1 MIQFR
6 PDFRTASGESQDV
19 LFNGA
24 YAGEFIWLYRER
36 ERLQG
41 IFVMDESDVLARHRS
56 AIEEQV
62 ERYVRHTAEALGVAD
77 LEVVFVTG
85 QVQRIVTNDDDVA
98 EYRAE
103 APGRQARPLGTG
115 PMDRLEHA
123 PDVENG
129 TEGADDRIH
138 VILARD
144 HGSAL
149 LYDIY
154 RDQNGSLPVGEA
166 TISTDGPEMS
176 GYIDFRVPGTGAD
189 RACIGQELACQLAKD
204 KQVQWLH
211 LTMMFHNEM
220 IDEMIVDCAS
230 NNQG

>member
-41 IFVMDESDVLARHRS
+41 IFIMDGTDVQERHRS

-62 ERYVRHTAEALGVAD
+62 ERYVRHTADALGVAD

-85 QVQRIVTNDDDVA
+85 QVQRIVTNDDAA

-103 APGRQARPLGTG
+103 APGQQAEPLGISPEDG
-115 PMDRLEHA
+115 LELV
-123 PDVENG
+123 PDGEDM
-129 TEGADDRIH
+129 TEGEDDRIH

-144 HGSAL
+144 DGSAL

-189 RACIGQELACQLAKD
+189 RVCIGQELACQLAKD
-204 KQVQWLH
+204 KQVQSLH

-220 IDEMIVDCAS
+220 IDELLVDCAS
-230 NNQG
+230 DGQG

>member
-41 IFVMDESDVLARHRS
+41 IFIMDGTDVQERHRS

-62 ERYVRHTAEALGVAD
+62 ERYVRHTADALGVAD

-85 QVQRIVTNDDDVA
+85 QVQRIVTNDDAA

-103 APGRQARPLGTG
+103 APGQQTGPLGIG
-115 PMDRLEHA
+115 PEDGLELT
-123 PDVENG
+123 PDVG
-129 TEGADDRIH
+129 DMTDGADDRIH

-144 HGSAL
+144 DGSAL

-189 RACIGQELACQLAKD
+189 RACIGQELACQLAKE
-204 KQVQWLH
+204 KQVQSLH

-220 IDEMIVDCAS
+220 IDELLVDCAS
-230 NNQG
+230 DGQG

>member
-41 IFVMDESDVLARHRS
+41 IFVMDGTDVQDRHRS

-62 ERYVRHTAEALGVAD
+62 ERYVRHTADALGIAD

-85 QVQRIVTNDDDVA
+85 QVQRIVTNDDAA

-103 APGRQARPLGTG
+103 APERQAGPLGIGAEDT
-115 PMDRLEHA
+115 LEHA
-123 PDVENG
+123 PGGEVE

-144 HGSAL
+144 DGSAL

-189 RACIGQELACQLAKD
+189 RACIGQELACQLAKE
-204 KQVQWLH
+204 KQVQSLH

-220 IDEMIVDCAS
+220 IDELIVDCAS
-230 NNQG
+230 NGQG

>member
-1 MIQFR
+1 MIEFR
-6 PDFRTASGESQDV
+6 PDFRTASGEAQDV

-24 YAGEFIWLYRER
+24 YAGEFLWLYRER

-41 IFVMDESDVLARHRS
+41 VFVMDGMDVLERHRS

-62 ERYVRHTAEALGVAD
+62 ERYVRHTAEALGAAE

-85 QVQRIVTNDDDVA
+85 QVQRIVTNDDVA

-103 APGRQARPLGTG
+103 APERQAGPFGAR
-115 PMDRLEHA
+115 PMDRLEHD
-123 PDVENG
+123 PDEDNG

-144 HGSAL
+144 DGSAL

-154 RDQNGSLPVGEA
+154 RDRSGSLPVGEA

-176 GYIDFRVPGTGAD
+176 GYIDLRIPGTGAD

-204 KQVQWLH
+204 KQVQSLH

-230 NNQG
+230 RDQG

>member
-19 LFNGA
+19 LFKGA

-41 IFVMDESDVLARHRS
+41 IFIMDGTDVQERHRS

-62 ERYVRHTAEALGVAD
+62 ERYVRHTADALGVAD

-85 QVQRIVTNDDDVA
+85 QVQRIVTNDDAA

-103 APGRQARPLGTG
+103 APGQQAEPFGISPEDGR
-115 PMDRLEHA
+115 EIA
-123 PDVENG
+123 PDGEDM

-144 HGSAL
+144 DGSAL

-204 KQVQWLH
+204 KQVQSLH

-220 IDEMIVDCAS
+220 IDELLVDCAS
-230 NNQG
+230 DGQG

>member
-1 MIQFR
+1 M
-6 PDFRTASGESQDV
+6 
-19 LFNGA
+19 
-24 YAGEFIWLYRER
+24 
-36 ERLQG
+36 
-41 IFVMDESDVLARHRS
+41 
-56 AIEEQV
+56 
-62 ERYVRHTAEALGVAD
+62 
-77 LEVVFVTG
+77 TG
-85 QVQRIVTNDDDVA
+85 QVQRIVTNDDAA

-103 APGRQARPLGTG
+103 APGQQAGPLGIG
-115 PMDRLEHA
+115 PEDGLELA
-123 PDVENG
+123 PDGEDM

-144 HGSAL
+144 DGSAL

-204 KQVQWLH
+204 KQVQSLH

-220 IDEMIVDCAS
+220 IDELLVDFAS
-230 NNQG
+230 DGQG

>member
-41 IFVMDESDVLARHRS
+41 IFVMDGTDVQERHRT

-62 ERYVRHTAEALGVAD
+62 ERYVRHTADALGVAD

-85 QVQRIVTNDDDVA
+85 QVQRIVTNDDAA

-103 APGRQARPLGTG
+103 APGQQAGPLGIG
-115 PMDRLEHA
+115 PEDGLELA
-123 PDVENG
+123 PDEEDM
-129 TEGADDRIH
+129 TEGASDRIH

-144 HGSAL
+144 DGSAL

-166 TISTDGPEMS
+166 TISTDGPAMS

-204 KQVQWLH
+204 KQVQSLH

-220 IDEMIVDCAS
+220 IDELIVDCAS
-230 NNQG
+230 NGQG